1 MNLEVVLSRIIK
13 LEGVGKQRNRMTRE
27 VVLAIRELMQQ
38 GEVNEKTRDL
48 AAFITLNLE
57 AIYQTIDK
65 TVEAWEK
72 RDYWVKADRFRL
84 EWSWTG
90 QLAEKMREAILA
102 EDWQTVAITSAEAAQ
117 KLGNIQIPS
126 RHRMGEP
133 WEGAWKKFDQS
144 AN

>member
-1 MNLEVVLSRIIK
+1 MSRIIK

>member
-1 MNLEVVLSRIIK
+1 MSRIIK

-117 KLGNIQIPS
+117 KLGNILIPS

>member
-1 MNLEVVLSRIIK
+1 MSRIIK
-13 LEGVGKQRNRMTRE
+13 LDGVGKQRNRMTRE